1 MSTRKANILV
11 SYQKLSDEN
20 FKKTIMKNSC
30 RLRQKSND
38 IEDVYKCSELTY
50 KRSNQKHNSNNISLI
65 NNHIYPDKKKYDDKS
80 FSYAK
85 LNHSKDST
93 ATNLEFSSKPSEIGP
108 KYKKSLLIDILKNN
122 RREKEEKKK
131 EENIIYP
138 EQGKLNTNNY
148 NKSTNT
154 TYSKLG
160 NNGIKNLKEKKQQ
173 NKETD
178 FYLYS
183 YNIENDNS
191 DNKTYST
198 NNDDIL
204 TNKSAING
212 MIGEKLKTNN
222 INNIFSNLYYKS
234 LNIHKRKNNDNLMNL
249 HTNKTTYGDNCSVN
263 SDIVYSNNPN
273 NLNKLNNLSNTKQIN
288 RETSSVIDNREIEN
302 IDKLSQQSNYDNY
315 TSYLYRKRKNF
326 VTKNIEIN
334 DNNNNNNI
342 IDNNNK
348 INNDENNN
356 NLTSAYNLN
365 LNENSSNSKIV
376 KGKIIYRKP
385 RKKEDS
391 TNEVIVINHNKKE
404 ENYEKNNEN
413 NVRKTDKN
421 QIKCIHLNFDDK
433 KESCTEK
440 ENRERDRRKEIIRAR
455 SKELLKSRSKERET
469 EDIRDRSFIRNKN
482 KKDINKEKLKEQEQ
496 KNDEIKIK
504 QINLNSQKEIIR
516 ARSRERVR
524 QRFKEEK
531 EKEKDK
537 SKDAN
542 NYSPIRTVANVNK
555 KRIVFSSTKDN
566 IINDPSSKSLLRAD
580 KNHVNNNI
588 DKKNFE
594 KNNINNKFII
604 KFFDD
609 LIDVAN
615 GIEEKTI
622 FEVLINNLNKKYIF
636 NYDVNG
642 ENAKIINEDS
652 HFNYCFKYF
661 CIIITALLFLTKDE
675 ILYKYYSIKTHLLFN
690 QYIYSCLCYIGYN
703 NLNSIKIQNFLKNF
717 QKTTQK
723 ISIIQCVS
731 SIVKLLFNDK
741 NEYAPLNKALK
752 QLMLSGVNETVN
764 NIIKIINE
772 CLLFCYNQKPK
783 TNYNDFTLFRRRDGR
798 DPKILNGNFL
808 MTNLDEDKSF
818 NTKDNLPD
826 APFIKT
832 NMKKKFCLVL
842 DIDETIS
849 HSLKLNFG
857 YYFIMRPGVLELLN
871 EISQFFEIIIFTS
884 SPKIYADNIIDKID
898 AKGNLIS
905 HRLYKTHV
913 FFERGKSV
921 KNLNLIGRD
930 INKIIFVD
938 NLKCN
943 AKYNPKN
950 LYLIPTWT
958 DDIYDDKLYKLKDKL
973 IYIYN
978 SGKYNDDITK
988 ALVQ

>member
-1 MSTRKANILV
+1 MSTRKNNIMI
-11 SYQKLSDEN
+11 SYQKLSDDN
-20 FKKTIMKNSC
+20 FKQTIMKNSC

-38 IEDVYKCSELTY
+38 AVDSYKINELTF
-50 KRSNQKHNSNNISLI
+50 KRHTNQKHKSNNNISLI
-65 NNHIYPDKKKYDDKS
+65 SNHIYADQKKYEDKTCN
-80 FSYAK
+80 YAK

-93 ATNLEFSSKPSEIGP
+93 ASNFEFSSKPSEIEP

-122 RREKEEKKK
+122 RKEKEKK
-131 EENIIYP
+131 EKEVNNIFS
-138 EQGKLNTNNY
+138 EQEKSFSNNY
-148 NKSTNT
+148 NKNTNV
-154 TYSKLG
+154 TYSKF
-160 NNGIKNLKEKKQQ
+160 NNDGIKNLKENKQQ
-173 NKETD
+173 NKEKN
-178 FYLYS
+178 FNLYS
-183 YNIENDNS
+183 YNIENDPN
-191 DNKTYST
+191 DNKAYST

-212 MIGEKLKTNN
+212 EIGEKFKTNN
-222 INNIFSNLYYKS
+222 IGNIFSNLYYKS
-234 LNIHKRKNNDNLMNL
+234 INIYKRKNNDNLINL
-249 HTNKTTYGDNCSVN
+249 HVNKTTYGDNYSVN
-263 SDIVYSNNPN
+263 SDIVYSNNNSNNIN
-273 NLNKLNNLSNTKQIN
+273 NLNNLNNLDNLKKIN
-288 RETSSVIDNREIEN
+288 GETSSVIDNKEIDN
-302 IDKLSQQSNYDNY
+302 DDKKSQLSNNEHHGGYF
-315 TSYLYRKRKNF
+315 LRRRKEYIFKNSF
-326 VTKNIEIN
+326 IGNKNN
-334 DNNNNNNI
+334 DNN
-342 IDNNNK
+342 DEK
-348 INNDENNN
+348 INKGENN
-356 NLTSAYNLN
+356 TNLN
-365 LNENSSNSKIV
+365 STYNFNDNSENKTT

-385 RKKEDS
+385 RKKEE
-391 TNEVIVINHNKKE
+391 TNNEMRIINCSKKE
-404 ENYEKNNEN
+404 EKSNNQKTEKA
-413 NVRKTDKN
+413 
-421 QIKCIHLNFDDK
+421 QIKCIHLNFDNK
-433 KESCTEK
+433 KENYIEK
-440 ENRERDRRKEIIRAR
+440 EKLEKDRRREIIRAR

-469 EDIRDRSFIRNKN
+469 DEIKEKNYIKN
-482 KKDINKEKLKEQEQ
+482 KKDFNKEKSEETEQ
-496 KNDEIKIK
+496 KIEGIKIK
-504 QINLNSQKEIIR
+504 QINLHSNVDCLR
-516 ARSRERVR
+516 ARSRERIR
-524 QRFKEEK
+524 QRLKEKYKEK
-531 EKEKDK
+531 EKEKPNDI
-537 SKDAN
+537 N
-542 NYSPIRTVANVNK
+542 NYSPIRTMTNVDK
-555 KRIVFSSTKDN
+555 KKIVFSSTKDSLISDISN
-566 IINDPSSKSLLRAD
+566 KSLL
-580 KNHVNNNI
+580 KVENVNNDN
-588 DKKNFE
+588 KNFDN
-594 KNNINNKFII
+594 KNINNKFII

-636 NYDVNG
+636 NYNESI
-642 ENAKIINEDS
+642 ENTKIIDEDS

-731 SIVKLLFNDK
+731 SIIKLLFSDK
-741 NEYAPLNKALK
+741 NEYSPLNKALK
-752 QLMLSGVNETVN
+752 QLMLNAVNETVN
-764 NIIKIINE
+764 NMIKILNE
-772 CLLFCYNQKPK
+772 CLLFCYNQRPK
-783 TNYNDFTLFRRRDGR
+783 TNYNDFTLFKRRDSR
-798 DPKILNGNFL
+798 DPKTSNGNFL
-808 MTNLDEDKSF
+808 MTNIDDDKTY

-871 EISQFFEIIIFTS
+871 EVSQFFEIIIFTS

-898 AKGNLIS
+898 TKGNLIS
-905 HRLYKTHV
+905 HRLYKSHV
-913 FFERGKSV
+913 FFERGKSI

-958 DDIYDDKLYKLKDKL
+958 DDIYDDNLYKLKDKL

-978 SGKYNDDITK
+978 SGKYDDDITK
-988 ALVQ
+988 GLIQ